1 MITLV
6 VAHDLNGNI
15 GKDGQ
20 LPWGRLPN
28 DLKFFKEQTIGK
40 NVMMGRKTFES
51 IGKPLPDRDNYVVTK
66 DFKIMQEL
74 HRHENN
80 IAFLS
85 SVNIALMF
93 QKRFDMDLYVIGGET
108 LYAQFLP
115 FADRIIETLVHG
127 KFEGCDAKFP
137 DPFAYGNWKE
147 NFLGEMPPDKDNRY
161 CVTFRELIREV
172 KEWPNLTINRFI

>member
-6 VAHDLNGNI
+6 VAHDLNYNI

-40 NVMMGRKTFES
+40 NVLMGRKTFES
-51 IGKPLPDRDNYVVTK
+51 IGKPLPDRENFVITNEFEKWNLEYSKVENITFAKSPDVV
-66 DFKIMQEL
+66 L
-74 HRHENN
+74 R
-80 IAFLS
+80 
-85 SVNIALMF
+85 V
-93 QKRFDMDLYVIGGET
+93 QKEFDMDLYVIGGET

-115 FADRIIETLVHG
+115 HADRIIETLVHG
-127 KFEGCDAKFP
+127 YFDGCDAKFP
-137 DPFAYGNWKE
+137 NPFDYGNWKE
-147 NFLGEMPPDKDNRY
+147 KFLGEMPPDKNNRY
-161 CVTFRELIREV
+161 CVTFRELIREA